1 MRMIRAVQ
9 IDAALLRARY
19 PLAFFFL
26 AAAMAPEIPWWRDAA
41 WAVFLIGLLLPR
53 APQLAG
59 ESRAMSASVRRGI
72 GCGLLAAAAIY
83 SEWGRAFSLCIAA
96 GLIFGELLLADS
108 RAASAE
114 RLFAIVLATVV
125 LCFGIV
131 PQIAQASDSVF
142 YRQFSFYAAWG
153 LWAAILLANLSAR
166 RSVNLASGDFLAAAI
181 FALLMATLALS
192 ITALSSLGRLPYPQA
207 VGAAALGFAVFGAV
221 AAMMWLPLGGRGL
234 SDAFM
239 RHVLSLGVPMEEWV
253 ARLARLAETESDADS
268 LLAGAMRE
276 LSSLPAIAGVRWLA
290 ADGKEKSVGDIKS
303 PHRAEIHI
311 APIHAVVHSHRPV
324 GPSARLSYSLLMRV
338 AAEYYLS
345 KLREERASRDNL
357 ARAVYET
364 GARLTHDIKN
374 ILQAMQGLIALAR
387 GGDEKGVAVV
397 RRQLPELARR
407 LGVTL
412 EKLKAPAAEEIT
424 DRRPANLWWEEAQ
437 KRRADSP
444 ARFILSGDA
453 IADCAVPAA
462 LFDRALDNLLENALA
477 KKTENGDL
485 EVTAEFHC
493 DEKGASLRVA
503 DNGDAVA
510 EATANLLFKSPL
522 NSETGLGIGLF
533 HLSRQAEE
541 CGFEAVLE
549 ENRPGRIVFALRP
562 ATPKADSEK

>member
-1 MRMIRAVQ
+1 MVAGRRMGG
-9 IDAALLRARY
+9 
-19 PLAFFFL
+19 FFNWL
-26 AAAMAPEIPWWRDAA
+26 
-41 WAVFLIGLLLPR
+41 
-53 APQLAG
+53 
-59 ESRAMSASVRRGI
+59 
-72 GCGLLAAAAIY
+72 
-83 SEWGRAFSLCIAA
+83 
-96 GLIFGELLLADS
+96 
-108 RAASAE
+108 AASARAPIGGRIAGDVGE
-114 RLFAIVLATVV
+114 RPPRNRLRTAGGGGHLFGMGARLFAVHCRRINLRRIASRRFAGGVGGAAVCHCAGDGRAVLWNRPANCAGGGFCFLSSIFLLRRLGALGGDIAGEFVGAPLGEFGVGGFSRRRYFCIADGDFGAFHHRFVV
-125 LCFGIV
+125 ARTAALSAGGRGGGFGI
-131 PQIAQASDSVF
+131 
-142 YRQFSFYAAWG
+142 
-153 LWAAILLANLSAR
+153 R
-166 RSVNLASGDFLAAAI
+166 RI
-181 FALLMATLALS
+181 
-192 ITALSSLGRLPYPQA
+192 R
-207 VGAAALGFAVFGAV
+207 AV

-303 PHRAEIHI
+303 PYRAEIHI

-407 LGVTL
+407 LAVTL
-412 EKLKAPAAEEIT
+412 EKIKSP
-424 DRRPANLWWEEAQ
+424 RRRRNHRPPPGKFVVGRSP

-533 HLSRQAEE
+533 HLSRQAENAALRR
-541 CGFEAVLE
+541 CWRKIVRE
-549 ENRPGRIVFALRP
+549 ELFSLCAPLPKSRFGKITNQIFRRIVNSGFGNYPIRP
-562 ATPKADSEK
+562 SE

>member
-1 MRMIRAVQ
+1 MRMIRAAQ

-41 WAVFLIGLLLPR
+41 WAAFLIGLLLPR

-131 PQIAQASDSVF
+131 PQIAQAGDSVF

-253 ARLARLAETESDADS
+253 ARLARLAETEDDADS

-303 PHRAEIHI
+303 PYRAEIHI

-407 LGVTL
+407 LAVTL

-562 ATPKADSEK
+562 AEKADSEK

>member
-72 GCGLLAAAAIY
+72 GCGLLAAAVIY

-253 ARLARLAETESDADS
+253 ARLARLAETEDDADS

-303 PHRAEIHI
+303 PYRAEIHI

-407 LGVTL
+407 LAVTL

-503 DNGDAVA
+503 DNGDEVA
-510 EATANLLFKSPL
+510 EAMANLLFKSPL

-549 ENRPGRIVFALRP
+549 ENCPGRIVFALRP
-562 ATPKADSEK
+562 AEKADSEK

>member
-1 MRMIRAVQ
+1 MRMIRAAQ

-114 RLFAIVLATVV
+114 RLFAIVLATVA

-131 PQIAQASDSVF
+131 PQIAQAGDSVF

-303 PHRAEIHI
+303 PYRAEIHI

-407 LGVTL
+407 LAVTL

-562 ATPKADSEK
+562 ATEKADSEK